1 MHIYI
6 YIPYTHRLLDK
17 PIVGPVVSHQFMVS
31 IGIHLFYFSLY
42 IIYILNII
50 HHEIVG
56 FIHRYPVSI
65 ANFMFLKATVNPIII
80 FTIPIYSK
88 CLPKTY
94 QKNSQKTYQHE
105 IALPENHGTS

>member
-6 YIPYTHRLLDK
+6 YRIPIDCWTNQLLVQLY
-17 PIVGPVVSHQFMVS
+17 PTNLWYPLVS
-31 IGIHLFYFSLY
+31 IYFIFHY

-80 FTIPIYSK
+80 FTIPI
-88 CLPKTY
+88 L
-94 QKNSQKTYQHE
+94 
-105 IALPENHGTS
+105 